1 MKTIVKNILVTLSLL
16 LVFSCQE
23 EDNVFGDLSAP
34 TNLTVQATVVGAS
47 TANPNGDG
55 SGVVN
60 FVATATNAI
69 SYKYVFS
76 DGTTANAPS
85 GQLQKR
91 FTQPGTNEYTIT
103 VTASGKGGVSTT
115 TTLTLQV
122 RSDFTDA
129 EAVQFLTGNY
139 NTILCTIRIPILP
152 TWMKIFKIV
161 WC

>member
-1 MKTIVKNILVTLSLL
+1 M
-16 LVFSCQE
+16 
-23 EDNVFGDLSAP
+23 
-34 TNLTVQATVVGAS
+34 
-47 TANPNGDG
+47 
-55 SGVVN
+55 VN

-129 EAVQFLTGNY
+129 EAVQFLTGGSQK
-139 NTILCTIRIPILP
+139 
-152 TWMKIFKIV
+152 TWYFCGLNDTRVSLRVLLTPKKLLTK
-161 WC
+161 